1 MVVGKRK
8 NENIIGISNI
18 FKKKP
23 SDQTMQNTC
32 NYVYSNTV
40 FVIETIT
47 LFNENAVT

>member
-18 FKKKP
+18 FKKNHQIRQCKIHAIMYI
-23 SDQTMQNTC
+23 QKHC
-32 NYVYSNTV
+32 
-40 FVIETIT
+40 IETIT

>member
-18 FKKKP
+18 FLKKP

-40 FVIETIT
+40 GIETIT